1 MAITF
6 IYSVK
11 ATGNKS
17 LDYSTEDK
25 TGKVKKVKNDSK
37 DSLEYVI
44 RDKRGN
50 VYNLSDAYLEKM
62 KKYIYKD
69 NEGNIVFKT
78 IQNTLNCSS
87 ENTYQEWEHIRK
99 VMNPSKGSSGNLQYC
114 IVQNFG
120 TDVDPE
126 IANEIGMKFAQEYLD
141 RYQVVVST
149 HINTGYVHNHIEFN
163 ATSFLDGKKF
173 NDQRKTIGE
182 IRKISDK
189 FCKEYE
195 LEVLEKTQEFNY
207 VIYKDENGKTK
218 IFEPTERKLNLSE
231 NEFSNNDYRNSIA
244 YSNSK
249 KYSEMPHYK
258 IVQHDMNNAIKIS
271 QNYEEMLQ
279 NLRNMGYII
288 NDKTKNGEWRKRI
301 SFKLPEWDKP
311 VRDTSLEEKY
321 LRVNLNK
328 YFENHQAEKESNDIG
343 INDFVDDEEI
353 YQYGR
358 MIIEEL
364 NEKYRYETDENNEVR
379 KVDRSE
385 LEKMLIK
392 NTKKVNREINE
403 IVSQAV
409 HPERERIQ
417 TLENG
422 TKKQQYY
429 IDIINNNLKTLKFVE
444 DNNLQSFKQIS
455 EKVSVLYDKRNKC
468 YVQLKKMSEMMK
480 KASVVQEAVS
490 QYLALHDN
498 IEKNSD
504 NPDYQLY
511 EMANDE
517 MLLKEYSSILKKYN
531 LNSYEEILGYN
542 QRFKEYRENFTIIS
556 KQLED
561 TNKNIMAYDSCIN
574 NISRVDKEYSNIYS
588 EQIEEYFRE
597 KENHRRNDKER

>member
-321 LRVNLNK
+321 LRENLNK

-417 TLENG
+417 TLENR

-444 DNNLQSFKQIS
+444 NNNLQSFKQIS

-468 YVQLKKMSEMMK
+468 YEQLKKMSDMMK

-531 LNSYEEILGYN
+531 LNSYEEISGYN

-597 KENHRRNDKER
+597 KENYRRNDKER

>member
-321 LRVNLNK
+321 LRENLNK

-364 NEKYRYETDENNEVR
+364 NEKYRYERNENNEVR

-531 LNSYEEILGYN
+531 LNSDEEISGYN

-597 KENHRRNDKER
+597 KENYRRNDKER